1 MNVAAILKRKHVIL
15 AMILLCAVLN
25 APSTLGQTPSQSN
38 SIIADQRPEGV
49 LEPWK
54 TSSVA
59 CPEQGLL
66 ATLMVKPGDRVKA
79 GAILGQL
86 DSTLSEI
93 QLEIASTQ
101 ASAIGRIDTAK
112 AEVELAE
119 KKVRSIQQ
127 AREKKYST
135 QSELDRAE
143 AEYKISLSRLQAEL
157 DESAIMQLQSR
168 RMEELLRQRKI
179 VSPIDGIVEKVLKS
193 PGEYVSPTSPEVV
206 RIVDISKLRASF
218 FLQVQE
224 IENLKIGTKLDVEIT
239 SGRNK
244 TGTIDYIAPY
254 ADGES
259 GLIEVQLLIDN
270 PEMKIWGSRCT
281 LKLISIENIN

>member
-1 MNVAAILKRKHVIL
+1 MNFAVDQKARRATLLVA
-15 AMILLCAVLN
+15 LLCAVLT
-25 APSTLGQTPSQSN
+25 ATSLPGQPPN
-38 SIIADQRPEGV
+38 PLIADQRPEGV

-59 CPEQGLL
+59 CPEEGLL
-66 ATLMVKPGDRVKA
+66 ESLLVKPGDRVKS

-93 QLEIASTQ
+93 QLKIAVTQ
-101 ASAIGRIDTAK
+101 AAAVGRIDTAK

-127 AREKKYST
+127 AREKKFST

-143 AEYKISLSRLQAEL
+143 AEYKISRSRLQAEL
-157 DESAIMQLQSR
+157 DELSIMQLQAR

-179 VSPIDGIVEKVLKS
+179 IAPIDGIVEKVLKS

-224 IENLKIGTKLDVEIT
+224 INNLKFGTQLEVEIT
-239 SGRNK
+239 GGRLK
-244 TGTIDYIAPY
+244 LGTIDYIAPY

-259 GLIEVQLLIDN
+259 GLIEVQLLIEN
-270 PEMKIWGSRCT
+270 PELKIWGSRCL
-281 LKLISIENIN
+281 LKLTSSENIN

>member
-1 MNVAAILKRKHVIL
+1 MRLSVNPTAKQATLVVP
-15 AMILLCAVLN
+15 LLCAVMTATSL
-25 APSTLGQTPSQSN
+25 LGQSPNPTNPL
-38 SIIADQRPEGV
+38 IADQNPEGV

-66 ATLMVKPGDRVKA
+66 EILLVKPGDRVKE

-93 QLEIASTQ
+93 QLQIATSQ
-101 ASAIGRIDTAK
+101 ATALGRIETAK
-112 AEVELAE
+112 AEVELAD

-127 AREKKYST
+127 AREKKFST

-143 AEYKISLSRLQAEL
+143 AEYKISRSRLQAEL

-179 VSPIDGIVEKVLKS
+179 ISPIDGIVEKVLKS

-218 FLQVQE
+218 YLQVQE
-224 IENLKIGTKLDVEIT
+224 IENLQIGSKLEIEIT
-239 SGRNK
+239 GGRIK
-244 TGTIDYIAPY
+244 KGTIDYIAPY

-259 GLIEVQLLIDN
+259 GLIEVQLLIEN
-270 PEMKIWGSRCT
+270 PELKIWGSRCV
-281 LKLISIENIN
+281 LKLPSTEKIN

>member
-1 MNVAAILKRKHVIL
+1 MNLAVYPTAKHVAL
-15 AMILLCAVLN
+15 VVPLLCAVLT
-25 APSTLGQTPSQSN
+25 ATSLLGQSQNQPKSLV
-38 SIIADQRPEGV
+38 ADQRPEGV

-66 ATLMVKPGDRVKA
+66 ESLFVKPGDQVKA
-79 GAILGQL
+79 GAVLAQL
-86 DSTLSEI
+86 DSTLSQI
-93 QLEIASTQ
+93 QLEIASSQ
-101 ASAIGRIDTAK
+101 AAALGRIETAK

-119 KKVRSIQQ
+119 KKARSIQQ
-127 AREKKYST
+127 AREKKFST

-143 AEYKISLSRLQAEL
+143 AEYKISRGRLQAEL
-157 DESAIMQLQSR
+157 DESAIIQLQSR
-168 RMEELLRQRKI
+168 RMEELLRQRKVI
-179 VSPIDGIVEKVLKS
+179 SPIDGIVEKVLKS

-224 IENLKIGTKLDVEIT
+224 IENLKIGSKLEVEIT
-239 SGRNK
+239 GGRNK
-244 TGTIDYIAPY
+244 IGTIDYMAPY

-259 GLIEVQLLIDN
+259 GLIEVQLIIEN
-270 PEMKIWGSRCT
+270 PELKIWGSRCL
-281 LKLISIENIN
+281 LKLTSGEHIN